1 MLVFLI
7 NIYFSLKMESKPLIN
22 SEKVIHLEK
31 NNETSRKCYMI
42 QYSILATILVL
53 QIFTTTYL
61 LLLGKYAQELDLFDF
76 NKTDTDDYISKFK
89 IIINQVCHSF
99 VNCTY

>member
-1 MLVFLI
+1 
-7 NIYFSLKMESKPLIN
+7 MENKPLIN
-22 SEKVIHLEK
+22 SEKEIHFENSK
-31 NNETSRKCYMI
+31 TICQKCYII
-42 QYSILATILVL
+42 QFSIIAIILVL

-76 NKTDTDDYISKFK
+76 NKTETEDYISKFK